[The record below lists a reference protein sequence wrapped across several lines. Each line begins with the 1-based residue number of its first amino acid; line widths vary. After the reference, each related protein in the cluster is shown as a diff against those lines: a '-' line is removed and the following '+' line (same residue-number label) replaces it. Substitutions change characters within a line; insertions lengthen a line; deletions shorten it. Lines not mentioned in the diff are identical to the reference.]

1 MEASDDG
8 QAKMGQSSV
17 KRGEKLVRRAGKDPA
32 RETVVHV
39 RKAARERAAR
49 ERAAMPD
56 TTRER
61 GVEQTP

>member
-8 QAKMGQSSV
+8 QAKMGESSV
-17 KRGEKLVRRAGKDPA
+17 KRGDKLVRRTGKDPA
-32 RETVVHV
+32 RETAVHV
-39 RKAARERAAR
+39 RKAAR

-61 GVEQTP
+61 GVERTP